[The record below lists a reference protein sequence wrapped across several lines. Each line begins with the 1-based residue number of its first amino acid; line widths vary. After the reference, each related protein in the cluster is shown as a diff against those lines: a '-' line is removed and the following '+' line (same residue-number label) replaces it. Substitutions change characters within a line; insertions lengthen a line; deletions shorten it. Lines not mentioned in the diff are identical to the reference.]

1 MAAGGE
7 DGAARAPTRAITRFL
22 VPLDGTAGAAAALGP
37 ALRAAR
43 VLRVPLELLTVHD
56 RVNRTWAE
64 DVDAIAAG
72 LDYDRVEVSMV
83 GSGWPGDVIVDAVAE
98 QPGTVVCMA
107 THNRDRFSRL
117 VAGSVT
123 EHVLRQAAAPVLMI
137 GPGYL
142 RDEGGGAGGR
152 ALVCLDGGSRD
163 TATLA
168 LGRGWARQLGLEV
181 ELVHVA
187 SPGGAAVAETRLS
200 GAARRLEADGLAV
213 RTTVLTGADPAG
225 DITGLLH
232 RRPGALAV
240 LASRA
245 RVGIPKLVLGSVSSR
260 ILAASPR
267 PLLLTRSS

>member
-1 MAAGGE
+1 MAVSGE
-7 DGAARAPTRAITRFL
+7 DGAARLPTRAITRFL
-22 VPLDGTAGAAAALGP
+22 VPLDGTAGAAAAVGP

-56 RVNRTWAE
+56 RVNGTWAE
-64 DVDAIAAG
+64 DVDGIAAG

-83 GSGWPGDVIVDAVAE
+83 GTGWPGDVIVDAVAE

-123 EHVLRQAAAPVLMI
+123 EHVLRRAAAPVLMI
-137 GPGYL
+137 GPGYR
-142 RDEGGGAGGR
+142 RDGGGGAGDR
-152 ALVCLDGGSRD
+152 ALVCLDGGCRD

-168 LGRGWARQLGLEV
+168 LGQGWARQLGLEV

-187 SPGGAAVAETRLS
+187 SPGGAAVAEERLS
-200 GAARRLEADGLAV
+200 RAARRLEAEGLAV
-213 RTTVLTGADPAG
+213 RTTVLTGADPAD
-225 DITGLLH
+225 DIAGLLH

-240 LASRA
+240 LTSRA
-245 RVGIPKLVLGSVSSR
+245 RVGIPRLVLGSVSSR
-260 ILAASPR
+260 LLASSPR
-267 PLLLTRSS
+267 PLLLSRPR

>member
-7 DGAARAPTRAITRFL
+7 DGTARAPARAITRFL

-43 VLRVPLELLTVHD
+43 VLRVPLELLTVRD
-56 RVNRTWAE
+56 RVNRAWVE
-64 DVDAIAAG
+64 DVDAVAAG

-98 QPGTVVCMA
+98 QTGTVVCMA
-107 THNRDRFSRL
+107 THDRDRFSRL
-117 VAGSVT
+117 MAGSVT
-123 EHVLRQAAAPVLMI
+123 GHVLRQAAAPVLMI

-142 RDEGGGAGGR
+142 CDGGGGAGGR

-163 TATLA
+163 ADTLA

-187 SPGGAAVAETRLS
+187 SPGGAAVAGARLS

-213 RTTVLTGADPAG
+213 RTTVLTGTDPAG
-225 DITGLLH
+225 GITGLLH

-267 PLLLTRSS
+267 PVLLTRSS